1 MRDRDTSPG
10 RTSTLSRRDLL
21 AAAPALTVAALRG
34 ADLHA
39 QTTTASTSGLQPFRI
54 RVPQSTVS
62 RIADRVRSA
71 RWPDR
76 LEASDWRYGANWDY
90 MRQLA
95 EYWTSRYDW
104 RRAEAALNALTQFTA
119 PVSGIDLHFVAEGEG
134 VPVLCLHGW
143 PSSVWEFHR
152 LVPRLREDMQ
162 VVVPSLPGYG
172 FSFAPGQRRFGVVD
186 MAEAIH
192 ALMTE
197 VLGHER
203 YRLVAGDWGASIAC
217 RLAYAH
223 PEAVAALH
231 LYMMPLRRPETWP
244 ESLADSRAA
253 LQAWQLEEGG
263 YGAIQ
268 GTRPQTLAYGLSD
281 SPAGL
286 LAWIAE
292 KFEVWTDASLD
303 PGDVLATA
311 TIYWATQTIGASFW
325 PYFSRIHGEWVL
337 DDVAAAGERIA
348 APLTYLDFPRE
359 LVHVPREIVETV
371 FTVERWDT
379 PRHGGHFPALE
390 QTELLA
396 RSVREFSRS
405 PRS

>member
-1 MRDRDTSPG
+1 VKPFSVHVEDAVLEDLCRRLADT
-10 RTSTLSRRDLL
+10 
-21 AAAPALTVAALRG
+21 
-34 ADLHA
+34 
-39 QTTTASTSGLQPFRI
+39 
-54 RVPQSTVS
+54 
-62 RIADRVRSA
+62 
-71 RWPDR
+71 RWPD
-76 LEASDWRYGANWDY
+76 EPPGAGWEQGAPLAHV
-90 MRQLA
+90 RALA
-95 EYWTSRYDW
+95 ERWRSGFDW

-119 PVSGIDLHFVAEGEG
+119 PVSGIDLHFIVEGSG
-134 VPVLCLHGW
+134 VPVVCLHGW

-152 LVPRLREDMQ
+152 LVPRLRDDMQ

-172 FSFAPGQRRFGVVD
+172 FSFAPGQRRFGVVE

-192 ALMTE
+192 ALMTG
-197 VLGHER
+197 VLDHER
-203 YRLVAGDWGASIAC
+203 YLVVGGDWGASIAC

-223 PEAVAALH
+223 PDAVAALH
-231 LYMMPLRRPETWP
+231 LYMMPLRRLETWP
-244 ESLADSRAA
+244 ESLAESRAA
-253 LQAWQLEEGG
+253 LRHWQLEEGG

-303 PGDVLATA
+303 PDDVLATA

-348 APLTYLDFPRE
+348 APLTYLDFPKE
-359 LVHVPREIVETV
+359 LIHVPREIVETL
-371 FTVERWDT
+371 FTVERWET
-379 PRHGGHFPALE
+379 PEHGGHFPALE
-390 QTELLA
+390 QTERLA

>member
-1 MRDRDTSPG
+1 MKPFSVHVDDAVLAELRRRLADT
-10 RTSTLSRRDLL
+10 
-21 AAAPALTVAALRG
+21 
-34 ADLHA
+34 
-39 QTTTASTSGLQPFRI
+39 
-54 RVPQSTVS
+54 
-62 RIADRVRSA
+62 
-71 RWPDR
+71 RWPD
-76 LEASDWRYGANWDY
+76 EPPGAGWEQGAPLDHV
-90 MRQLA
+90 RALA
-95 EYWTSRYDW
+95 ERWRSGFDW
-104 RRAEAALNALTQFTA
+104 RRAEAALNALAQFTA
-119 PVSGIDLHFVAEGEG
+119 PVSGIDLHFVAEGSSG
-134 VPVLCLHGW
+134 PPVVCLHGW
-143 PSSVWEFHR
+143 PSTVWEFHR
-152 LVPRLREDMQ
+152 LVPLLRDEMQ

-192 ALMTE
+192 TLMTT

-217 RLAYAH
+217 RLAHAH
-223 PEAVAALH
+223 PEAVAGLH

-244 ESLADSRAA
+244 DTLSESREA

-268 GTRPQTLAYGLSD
+268 GTKPQTLAYGLSD
-281 SPAGL
+281 SPVGL

-292 KFEVWTDASLD
+292 KFHTWTDASLD
-303 PGDVLATA
+303 PDDVLATV

-337 DDVAAAGERIA
+337 DDVAAAGGRIA

-359 LVHVPREIVETV
+359 LVHVPREVVETV
-371 FTVERWDT
+371 FDVERWET
-379 PRHGGHFPALE
+379 PEHGGHFPALE

>member
-1 MRDRDTSPG
+1 VRVEDVVREDLCRRLADT
-10 RTSTLSRRDLL
+10 
-21 AAAPALTVAALRG
+21 
-34 ADLHA
+34 
-39 QTTTASTSGLQPFRI
+39 
-54 RVPQSTVS
+54 
-62 RIADRVRSA
+62 
-71 RWPDR
+71 RWPD
-76 LEASDWRYGANWDY
+76 EPPGAGWEQGAPLAHV
-90 MRQLA
+90 RALA
-95 EYWTSRYDW
+95 ERWRSGFDW

-119 PVSGIDLHFVAEGEG
+119 PVSGIDLHFIVEGSG
-134 VPVLCLHGW
+134 VPVVCLHGW

-152 LVPRLREDMQ
+152 LVPRLRDDMQ

-172 FSFAPGQRRFGVVD
+172 FSFAPGQRRFGVVE

-192 ALMTE
+192 ALMTG
-197 VLGHER
+197 VLDHER
-203 YRLVAGDWGASIAC
+203 YLVVGGDWGASIAC

-223 PEAVAALH
+223 PDAVAALH
-231 LYMMPLRRPETWP
+231 LYMMPLRRLETWP
-244 ESLADSRAA
+244 ESLAESRAA
-253 LQAWQLEEGG
+253 LRHWQLEEGG

-303 PGDVLATA
+303 PDDVLATA

-348 APLTYLDFPRE
+348 APLTYLDFPKE
-359 LVHVPREIVETV
+359 LIHVPREIVETL
-371 FTVERWDT
+371 FTVERWET
-379 PRHGGHFPALE
+379 PEHGGHFPALE
-390 QTELLA
+390 QTERLA